1 MVLGGRLSPQHLVLF
16 FAVAPTAINRMSHMT
31 RSLPAWQQI
40 LARADRVFAL
50 LDLVPAV
57 TDRPGA
63 AVLPPVRGRVAF
75 EGVTFSYRPGH
86 GTPALSEIDFA
97 VEPGETI
104 AVVGPS
110 GAGKTT
116 LVSLLPRFFEPQS
129 GRVTVDGRDLRD
141 VTLLS
146 LRSQIGLV
154 SQDAILFNRSVGD
167 NVGYGRLTATARDIR
182 AAIEAANAAEFVDR
196 LPAGLDTVVGE
207 RGVSLSAGQ
216 RQRLAIARAILRDP
230 RLVILD
236 EATSALDSESER
248 LVQEALAR
256 FLAGRTTFIIAH
268 RLSTV
273 RHASRIVVL
282 DGGRVVQLGPHE
294 ALLREGGLYRRLY
307 DLQAGRPEASV

>member
-1 MVLGGRLSPQHLVLF
+1 
-16 FAVAPTAINRMSHMT
+16 
-31 RSLPAWQQI
+31 
-40 LARADRVFAL
+40 VFAL

-57 TDRPGA
+57 TDRPGT
-63 AVLPPVRGRVAF
+63 AVLPPVRGRLAF

-86 GTPALSEIDFA
+86 GAPALSEIDFA

-154 SQDAILFNRSVGD
+154 SQDAILFNRSVGE
-167 NVGYGRLTATARDIR
+167 NVGYGRLTATAREIR
-182 AAIEAANAAEFVDR
+182 VAIEAANAAEFVDR

-256 FLAGRTTFIIAH
+256 FLTGRTTFVIAH

-282 DGGRVVQLGPHE
+282 DGGRVVQMGPHDV
-294 ALLREGGLYRRLY
+294 LLREGGLYRRLY
-307 DLQAGRPEASV
+307 DLQAGRPEAAE